1 MKMNNYLSDVMVDKF
16 KILILYALKDMRN
29 IQLLEKQI
37 KINIDKYMK
46 NKDIKYIEFLNKNMQ
61 ELLRLKQTTT
71 KYYNKINFK
80 R

>member
-1 MKMNNYLSDVMVDKF
+1 MISYIEFLE
-16 KILILYALKDMRN
+16 KDIRN

-46 NKDIKYIEFLNKNMQ
+46 NKNIKYIEFLNKNMQ

-71 KYYNKINFK
+71 KYYNKTNFK

>member
-1 MKMNNYLSDVMVDKF
+1 MTNYIENLEKG
-16 KILILYALKDMRN
+16 IRN

-37 KINIDKYMK
+37 KINIVKYME
-46 NKDIKYIEFLNKNMQ
+46 NKDIKSLNKNMQ
-61 ELLRLKQTTT
+61 KLLRLKQTTT

>member
-1 MKMNNYLSDVMVDKF
+1 MINYIEFLE
-16 KILILYALKDMRN
+16 KDMRN
-29 IQLLEKQI
+29 IQLLEKQM
-37 KINIDKYMK
+37 KINIDKYME

-71 KYYNKINFK
+71 KYYNKTNFK

>member
-1 MKMNNYLSDVMVDKF
+1 MQ
-16 KILILYALKDMRN
+16 N

-37 KINIDKYMK
+37 KINIDKYME
-46 NKDIKYIEFLNKNMQ
+46 NKDIKYMEFLNKNMQ

-71 KYYNKINFK
+71 KYYNKTNFK

>member
-1 MKMNNYLSDVMVDKF
+1 MINYIGFLE
-16 KILILYALKDMRN
+16 KDMRN

-46 NKDIKYIEFLNKNMQ
+46 NKDIKFLNKNMQ
-61 ELLRLKQTTT
+61 KLLRLKQTTT
-71 KYYNKINFK
+71 KHYNKTNFK

>member
-1 MKMNNYLSDVMVDKF
+1 MISYIKF
-16 KILILYALKDMRN
+16 LEKDIKN

-37 KINIDKYMK
+37 NIDKYME

>member
-1 MKMNNYLSDVMVDKF
+1 MISYMEFLE
-16 KILILYALKDMRN
+16 KDIRN

-37 KINIDKYMK
+37 KINIDKYME
-46 NKDIKYIEFLNKNMQ
+46 NKVIKYIEFLNKNMQ

-71 KYYNKINFK
+71 KYYNKTNFK

>member
-1 MKMNNYLSDVMVDKF
+1 MISYIEFLE
-16 KILILYALKDMRN
+16 KDIRN

-71 KYYNKINFK
+71 KYYNKTNFK